1 MDGGGV
7 EWRLLGRDGG
17 CVALQGAGWSLLRL
31 HLRCAQ
37 AAEWGRWFN
46 MKAFDES

>member
-17 CVALQGAGWSLLRL
+17 CVGLGGAGWSLLRL
-31 HLRCAQ
+31 HLHREQ
-37 AAEWGRWFN
+37 AAERGRWFS
-46 MKAFDES
+46 MTAFDES